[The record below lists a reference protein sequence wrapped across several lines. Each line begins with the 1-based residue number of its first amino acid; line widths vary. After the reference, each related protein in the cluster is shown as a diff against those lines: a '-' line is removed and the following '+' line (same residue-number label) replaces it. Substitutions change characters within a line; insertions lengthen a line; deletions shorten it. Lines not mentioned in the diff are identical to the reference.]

1 LWAVPVFRALFSQL
15 GIDDTLV
22 FQNLA
27 ANLRIQN
34 GVIATD
40 DITVTTPSNLLSLV
54 GKGTVDFDGGVV
66 EDLQVRYELIDRLGP
81 ITRILY
87 AIQNQLLSVAIRGDL
102 ARPVVII
109 RNFFTSVSQKN
120 DRYRALPMPTLTP
133 LPPRF

>member
-1 LWAVPVFRALFSQL
+1 
-15 GIDDTLV
+15 
-22 FQNLA
+22 
-27 ANLRIQN
+27 
-34 GVIATD
+34 
-40 DITVTTPSNLLSLV
+40 
-54 GKGTVDFDGGVV
+54 VV